1 MGTRPRGRSKNLMVF
16 AAATVALLAGC
27 VSNGQQQSSDTN
39 TPLPAA
45 TVSVSP
51 STMANEVGTPS
62 VMPEAA
68 PTSVSIPS
76 INAESE
82 LIALGLNADGT
93 IEVPGT
99 APGSPAGWYTGSPTP
114 GELGPAIL
122 LGHVNATG
130 GGPGVF
136 ADLRDMSSGDVIDV
150 KRADGSTVS
159 FRFTKG
165 EQYSKSSFPSDSVY
179 GNTPNAELRL
189 ITCDGF
195 NSETGE
201 FDDNYVV
208 YAELIS

>member
-1 MGTRPRGRSKNLMVF
+1 MVF
-16 AAATVALLAGC
+16 TAATAALLAGC
-27 VSNGQQQSSDTN
+27 AAPAQQQSTN
-39 TPLPAA
+39 TDIPLP
-45 TVSVSP
+45 SVTAPASP
-51 STMANEVGTPS
+51 SVASSEVGPPS
-62 VMPEAA
+62 VRPQVA
-68 PTSVSIPS
+68 PTSVFIPS
-76 INAESE
+76 IDAESK
-82 LIALGLNADGT
+82 LIELGLNEDGT

-114 GELGPAIL
+114 GEVGPSIL

-136 ADLRDMSSGDVIDV
+136 ADLREMSSGDVIKV
-150 KRADGSTVS
+150 NLADGSTVS

-165 EQYSKSSFPSDSVY
+165 EQYSKSTFPTDLVY

-208 YAELIS
+208 YAELISG